1 MGPDDAFD
9 RADNDN
15 DNQNDNSRNLAMIVF
30 FYKAVITIIV
40 IVITIIITII
50 IIIIIIITT
59 MMMFITGLPA
69 AALGCLCLRHSQ
81 LPQGKSSRPVF
92 YSKKR
97 ESSSVIIGTLS

>member
-1 MGPDDAFD
+1 
-9 RADNDN
+9 
-15 DNQNDNSRNLAMIVF
+15 MIVF

>member
-40 IVITIIITII
+40 IV
-50 IIIIIIITT
+50 ITT